1 MDASIALLR
10 RQMQATLF
18 SFSKLKRDSEAE
30 KLSYS

>member
-18 SFSKLKRDSEAE
+18 GFSKLNRHSDAE
-30 KLSYS
+30 KLSCS